1 MIQQPNPVKLLFP
14 EIKELLAEKDYTL
27 LKQVLRECSP
37 IGLSDFW
44 QRFTAEEQLQ
54 IFKLLPTNSAL
65 KLFEILEMADQQ
77 YLLSKLGDENVAPLL
92 ENVPSPD
99 LVKIF
104 NHMPP
109 RAVKMMRNL
118 IKKQEALAH
127 IDMLMKYPENSVGSL
142 MHPEFIKLTPRMTA
156 KHALSLLQVIAKPN
170 QKEHL
175 FSLFV
180 TDSEGRVMGSLDLQ
194 TLLASPANEVLS
206 ELMSSV
212 EAFKLR
218 PEMDQEEAAKI
229 FSKYDLSSA
238 PVVDENNKLIG
249 TLVVRDILAIQR
261 NEATEDLAKMVGTDA
276 VDFQDTKATSVARTI
291 RYRMPWL
298 LVTLFGGLLVSFI
311 IKAFEPVLSKIIA
324 LASFSPLI
332 AAMGGNVGAQS
343 ATIVVR
349 SIALGH
355 ITTAQEKAKTV
366 FHEIRVGMALGLVY
380 GLLLAGASYLIYGGR
395 YHWEFSAA
403 VLIGMWTSITV
414 AATMGALEPIFFHKI
429 GIDPAT
435 ATGPLITTIT
445 DIISNLTYYSLA
457 TYLLLHYAQF

>member
-1 MIQQPNPVKLLFP
+1 MIQQPHPVKLLFP

-44 QRFTAEEQLQ
+44 QKFTPEEQIQ

-65 KLFEILEMADQQ
+65 KLFEILEVHDQQ
-77 YLLSKLGDENVAPLL
+77 YLLSKLGEETVTPLL
-92 ENVPSPD
+92 ENVPSPE

-104 NHMPP
+104 NQMSP
-109 RAVKMMRNL
+109 RAVKTMRNL

-127 IDMLMKYPENSVGSL
+127 IDMLMKYPENTAGSL

-156 KHALSLLQVIAKPN
+156 KHALSLLQVIARPN

-180 TDSEGRVMGSLDLQ
+180 TDAEGRVMGSLDLQ
-194 TLLASPANEVLS
+194 SLLASPATEVLS
-206 ELMSSV
+206 ELMNSV
-212 EAFKLR
+212 EAYKIR
-218 PEMDQEEAAKI
+218 PEMDQEEVSKI

-238 PVVDENNKLIG
+238 PVVDETNKLIG
-249 TLVVRDILAIQR
+249 TLVVRDILAVQR

-276 VDFQDTKATSVARTI
+276 TDFTDGRESSVGRTL

-298 LVTLFGGLLVSFI
+298 LVTLFGGILVSFI
-311 IKAFEPVLSKIIA
+311 IKAFEPVLMKIIA
-324 LASFSPLI
+324 LAAFSPLI

-349 SIALGH
+349 SLALGH
-355 ITTAQEKAKTV
+355 ISTAKEKAKTV
-366 FHEIRVGMALGLVY
+366 FHEIQVGMSLGLLY
-380 GLLLAGASYLIYGGR
+380 GLLLAGAAYLIYGGR
-395 YHWEFSAA
+395 YHWEFSLAIM
-403 VLIGMWTSITV
+403 IGMWTSITV
-414 AATMGALEPIFFHKI
+414 AATMGALEPIFFHRI

-457 TYLLLHYAQF
+457 TYLLLHLTL

>member
-1 MIQQPNPVKLLFP
+1 MIPQPNSVKLLFP

-44 QRFTAEEQLQ
+44 QKFTPEEQIQ
-54 IFKLLPTNSAL
+54 IFKLLPTGSAL
-65 KLFEILEMADQQ
+65 KLFEILEMTDQQ

-104 NHMPP
+104 NQMPP

-127 IDMLMKYPENSVGSL
+127 IDLLMKYPENTAGSL

-156 KHALSLLQVIAKPN
+156 KHALSLLQVIARPN

-180 TDSEGRVMGSLDLQ
+180 TDAEGHVMGSLDLQ
-194 TLLASPANEVLS
+194 TLLAAPANEVLS
-206 ELMSSV
+206 ELMGSV
-212 EAFKLR
+212 EAFKIR
-218 PEMDQEEAAKI
+218 PEMDQEEVSTI

-249 TLVVRDILAIQR
+249 TLVVRDILAVQR
-261 NEATEDLAKMVGTDA
+261 SEATEDLAKMVGTQA
-276 VDFQDTKATSVARTI
+276 VDFADVRENTVGKTV

-298 LVTLFGGLLVSFI
+298 LVTLFGELLVSFI
-311 IKAFEPVLSKIIA
+311 IKSFEPVLSKVIA
-324 LASFSPLI
+324 LAAFSPLI

-349 SIALGH
+349 SLALGH
-355 ITTAQEKAKTV
+355 IKTAQEKARTI
-366 FHEIRVGMALGLVY
+366 FHEVRVGISLGLLY
-380 GLLLAGASYLIYGGR
+380 GIFLAAVAYLIYGDR
-395 YHWEFSAA
+395 YHWEFSLA
-403 VLIGMWTSITV
+403 VMIGMWTSITV
-414 AATMGALEPIFFHKI
+414 AATMGALEPIFFHRI

-457 TYLLLHYAQF
+457 TYLLLHLAV